1 MEKKLTIYS
10 FDKKFRSHGHWTI
23 TMDIEAKVEELITD
37 KGTIKSDDCL
47 TITCVT
53 TNSRA
58 IDGLDGADQALASEC
73 LRKND
78 FDVDSYNIESLN
90 AGSED

>member
-1 MEKKLTIYS
+1 MKKIIHH

-23 TMDIEAKVEELITD
+23 TMEIEVLVEQLITD
-37 KGTIKSDDCL
+37 NETISSPERV

-58 IDGLDGADQALASEC
+58 IDGLDGADQSLASEC
-73 LRKND
+73 LRVND
-78 FDVDSYNIESLN
+78 YDSDDYNIESLN
-90 AGSED
+90 GGTED

>member
-1 MEKKLTIYS
+1 MNKLTIYS

-37 KGTIKSDDCL
+37 KGTITSEDRL

-58 IDGLDGADQALASEC
+58 IDGLDGADQTLASEC
-73 LRKND
+73 LRVND
-78 FDVDSYNIESLN
+78 FDSDDYNIESLN
-90 AGSED
+90 GSSEE

>member
-1 MEKKLTIYS
+1 MEKLTIYS

-23 TMDIEAKVEELITD
+23 TMDVEVKAEEPITD
-37 KGTIKSDDCL
+37 KDAINSGDRL

-73 LRKND
+73 LRVND
-78 FDVDSYNIESLN
+78 LDADDYNIESLN
-90 AGSED
+90 SGSEE